1 MKSKE
6 LNELYKIR
14 FARDQ
19 LKRKNEIWVVI
30 TTFLQKF
37 IKDTDFVIDVG
48 CGYGEFINNIRA
60 GRKIAIDLN
69 AESKSFIGKGT
80 FFKLDAGLKDLK
92 KLKYIRNQVDVVF
105 TSNFLEHLPSKK
117 HLDNF
122 LVDIWDTLK
131 PGGKYIILGPN
142 IRYVPHMYWDYYD
155 HHIPLSHLSLS
166 EALRLKGFKIQL
178 CVDRFLP
185 FTINGRLP
193 THPFFVSI
201 YLKNPWIWKILGK
214 QFLIVAEKPN
224 N

>member
-1 MKSKE
+1 MKSNE

-19 LKRKNEIWVVI
+19 LKRKNDIWVVI

-69 AESKSFIGKGT
+69 EDSKRFINKDI
-80 FFKLDAGLKDLK
+80 FFKSGISLKDLNK
-92 KLKYIRNQVDVVF
+92 RQDIRNQVDIVF

-117 HLDNF
+117 NLDCF
-122 LVDIWDTLK
+122 LTDVFITLK
-131 PGGKYIILGPN
+131 PGGKYIVLGPN

-155 HHIPLSHLSLS
+155 HHIPLSHLSLC
-166 EALRLKGFKIQL
+166 EALRLRGFKIQL
-178 CVDRFLP
+178 CIDRFLP
-185 FTINGRLP
+185 FTINGKLP
-193 THPFFVSI
+193 THPFLVSV
-201 YLKNPWIWKILGK
+201 YLNNPWAWKILGK
-214 QFLIVAEKPN
+214 QFFIVAEKPN